1 VLAPH
6 ILIEHQWILK
16 IWTFLEV
23 ARLKSFS
30 RAAQKLLRTQPAISA
45 QIRTLEQEVGARLFD
60 RDGGKVTFT
69 AAGRL
74 FEPFAE
80 YCVERQKHILLAIAE
95 QERSPRGELSISAN
109 EATHLYVLP
118 RVFAQFRRQYPR
130 VMLSVVRAERLRTIE
145 SVLSREVDFGIVS
158 MPVRD
163 ARLTVELI
171 HRDELG
177 LVAPQGHPLAGRGVV
192 RLQEAAKY
200 ALLLPKQGRRREQ
213 LDELFRVNEMV
224 PRVAME
230 VESSEMLKR
239 YIGVGLGLGFLP
251 RTNVAEEERAGTL
264 HVLGLDGVRLARDL
278 ALVFRKDRQLSRA
291 GQEFLEIATQSLEKR
306 AAEAGP
312 GRGRSAV

>member
-1 VLAPH
+1 MDFENLR
-6 ILIEHQWILK
+6 
-16 IWTFLEV
+16 TFLEV

-213 LDELFRVNEMV
+213 LDELFRVNEMM

>member
-1 VLAPH
+1 MDFENLR
-6 ILIEHQWILK
+6 
-16 IWTFLEV
+16 TFLEV

-95 QERSPRGELSISAN
+95 QERSPRGELSIRAN

>member
-1 VLAPH
+1 MDFENLR
-6 ILIEHQWILK
+6 
-16 IWTFLEV
+16 TFLEV
-23 ARLKSFS
+23 SRLKSFS

-95 QERSPRGELSISAN
+95 QERSPRGELAISAN

-118 RVFAQFRRQYPR
+118 QVFAQFRRQYPR
-130 VMLSVVRAERLRTIE
+130 VMLSVVRAERLRTLE
-145 SVLSREVDFGIVS
+145 SVVNREVDFGVVS

-163 ARLTVELI
+163 TRLAVDLI
-171 HRDELG
+171 HRDELA
-177 LVAPQGHPLAGRGVV
+177 LVAPQGHALAGRSAV
-192 RLQEAAKY
+192 RLQEAARY
-200 ALLLPKQGRRREQ
+200 PMLLPAHGRRREQ
-213 LDELFRVNEMV
+213 LDELFRVNEIV

-251 RTNVAEEERAGTL
+251 RTNVMEEERTGVL
-264 HVLGLDGVRLARDL
+264 HPLALEGVRLARDL
-278 ALVFRKDRQLSRA
+278 ALVYRKDRQPSKA
-291 GQEFLEIATQSLEKR
+291 AQEFLEIATQPVRKR
-306 AAEAGP
+306 EPEAGH
-312 GRGRSAV
+312 GRPRSTV

>member
-1 VLAPH
+1 MDFDNLR
-6 ILIEHQWILK
+6 
-16 IWTFLEV
+16 TFLEV
-23 ARLKSFS
+23 SRLKSFS

-45 QIRTLEQEVGARLFD
+45 QIRSLETEIGARLFD

-109 EATHLYVLP
+109 EATHLYILP
-118 RVFAQFRRQYPR
+118 RVFARFRRQYPR
-130 VMLSVVRAERLRTIE
+130 VMLSVVRAERLRTLE
-145 SVLSREVDFGIVS
+145 GVVNREVDFGVVS

-163 ARLTVELI
+163 SRLTVEPI
-171 HRDELG
+171 HRDELV
-177 LVAPQGHPLAGRGVV
+177 LVAPPGHKLADRGRV
-192 RLQEAAKY
+192 RLEEAAKY
-200 ALLLPKQGRRREQ
+200 PVLLPTHGRRREQ
-213 LDELFRVNEMV
+213 LDELFRVKDLT

-239 YIGVGLGLGFLP
+239 YVSAGLGLGFLP
-251 RTNVAEEERAGTL
+251 RTNVAEEGKTRAL
-264 HVLGLDGVRLARDL
+264 HILKLEGVRLARDL

-291 GQEFLEIATQSLEKR
+291 AQEFLEIATQCFGIGDSE
-306 AAEAGP
+306 P
-312 GRGRSAV
+312 DSASDDAV

>member
-1 VLAPH
+1 MDFENLR
-6 ILIEHQWILK
+6 
-16 IWTFLEV
+16 TFLEV
-23 ARLKSFS
+23 SRLKSFS

-45 QIRTLEQEVGARLFD
+45 QIRTLEQEVGARLFE

-95 QERSPRGELSISAN
+95 QERSPRGELTICAN

-118 RVFAQFRRQYPR
+118 QVFAQFRRQYPR
-130 VMLSVVRAERLRTIE
+130 VMLSVVRAERLRTLE
-145 SVLSREVDFGIVS
+145 SVVNREVDFGVVS
-158 MPVRD
+158 LPVRD
-163 ARLTVELI
+163 TRLTVEPL
-171 HRDELG
+171 HRDELV
-177 LVAPQGHPLAGRGVV
+177 LVAPCGHPLAARSTVK
-192 RLQEAAKY
+192 LHDAAKY
-200 ALLLPKQGRRREQ
+200 PLLLPAHGRRREQ
-213 LDELFRVNEMV
+213 LDELFRVNEIV

-251 RTNVAEEERAGTL
+251 RTNIAEDEQRGAL
-264 HVLGLDGVRLARDL
+264 HALALDGVRLARDL

-291 GQEFLEIATQSLEKR
+291 SQEFLEIATQPFTKR
-306 AAEAGP
+306 DQQPGP
-312 GRGRSAV
+312 GRVRSAV

>member
-1 VLAPH
+1 MDFENLR
-6 ILIEHQWILK
+6 
-16 IWTFLEV
+16 TFLEV

-251 RTNVAEEERAGTL
+251 RTNVTEEERAGTL

-312 GRGRSAV
+312 GRSRSAV